1 MAAANDRGVRIRM
14 LGELSVT
21 CGGVTVDLPPS
32 KKTRALLAYLA
43 LTRRPHRR
51 ERLCEIF
58 WEVPDDPRGS
68 LRWSLSKLRQV
79 LNLDGRERLTA
90 DRERVT
96 LEDDGVAVDIL
107 ELRHQAEAATLP
119 MAALGKLAEALR
131 DPLLEGLDLPQ
142 QEPFQAWLTAE
153 REDVARTRRGILAR
167 LAADPGQDAE
177 DALRWAREWADLD
190 SLNPEAAGA
199 LVRALRRLGR
209 VDEAEVAERRF
220 QKDAEAAGLPSA
232 PLDAAPA
239 PLEAPAAPVTGRQ
252 LLQRQKVG
260 FCLARDGTRI
270 AYGVVGEG
278 PPLVKAA
285 NWLNHLELD
294 WDSPVWAPMF
304 RELARDHRFI
314 RYDERGNG
322 LSDWSV
328 ADLSFEAFVDD
339 LEAVV
344 EGMGLDRFPLIG
356 ISQGCAVA
364 IAYAVRHP
372 ERVSH
377 LILWGGYA
385 AGWRIDASPEVQ
397 AEREAVITLVRHGW
411 GRDDHA
417 YRQIF
422 SSTFMPSAN
431 LDELAWFNEFQRRT
445 TSGENAARFLEAF
458 ASIDVRHLLGQV
470 RCPTLVMHAKDDRR
484 IPLSAAGA
492 LAAGIPRAEL
502 VTLDSDS
509 HLLLGREP
517 ASEDFV
523 AHVRDFI
530 G

>member
-1 MAAANDRGVRIRM
+1 MA
-14 LGELSVT
+14 L
-21 CGGVTVDLPPS
+21 
-32 KKTRALLAYLA
+32 
-43 LTRRPHRR
+43 
-51 ERLCEIF
+51 
-58 WEVPDDPRGS
+58 EV
-68 LRWSLSKLRQV
+68 
-79 LNLDGRERLTA
+79 
-90 DRERVT
+90 
-96 LEDDGVAVDIL
+96 
-107 ELRHQAEAATLP
+107 
-119 MAALGKLAEALR
+119 AALPR
-131 DPLLEGLDLPQ
+131 
-142 QEPFQAWLTAE
+142 
-153 REDVARTRRGILAR
+153 
-167 LAADPGQDAE
+167 
-177 DALRWAREWADLD
+177 
-190 SLNPEAAGA
+190 
-199 LVRALRRLGR
+199 
-209 VDEAEVAERRF
+209 
-220 QKDAEAAGLPSA
+220 
-232 PLDAAPA
+232 
-239 PLEAPAAPVTGRQ
+239 EAPAPVTGRQ
-252 LLQRQKVG
+252 LLQRQKIG
-260 FCLARDGTRI
+260 FCQARDGARI

-304 RELARDHRFI
+304 RELARDHRFV

-322 LSDWSV
+322 LSDWAV

-344 EGMGLDRFPLIG
+344 EGLGLERFPLIG

-385 AGWRIDASPEVQ
+385 AGWRVDASPEVR

-445 TSGENAARFLEAF
+445 TSAENAARFLEAF

-492 LAAGIPRAEL
+492 LAAGIPGAEL
-502 VTLDSDS
+502 VTLDSDG

-517 ASEDFV
+517 ASEMFV
-523 AHVRDFI
+523 AQVRDFI
-530 G
+530 GQR

>member
-1 MAAANDRGVRIRM
+1 M
-14 LGELSVT
+14 LGELAVT
-21 CGGVTVDLPPS
+21 CGGAPVDLPPS

-96 LEDDGVAVDIL
+96 VEDDGVAVDIL
-107 ELRHQAEAATLP
+107 ELRQQAEAG
-119 MAALGKLAEALR
+119 ALAPEVLAVLAEALR
-131 DPLLEGLDLPQ
+131 PPLLDGLDLPQ

-153 REDVARTRRGILAR
+153 REEARRTRRAVISR
-167 LAADPGQDAE
+167 LAADPGQPPGA
-177 DALRWAREWADLD
+177 ALRWAREWVELD
-190 SLNPEAAGA
+190 GLSAVATGA

-209 VDEAEVAERRF
+209 ADEAEAAERRYRT
-220 QKDAEAAGLPSA
+220 DAAAAGLA
-232 PLDAAPA
+232 PQALNGAAAPRQA
-239 PLEAPAAPVTGRQ
+239 PTPVTGRQ

-260 FCLARDGTRI
+260 FCQARDGARI

-294 WDSPVWAPMF
+294 WDSPVWAPLF
-304 RELARDHRFI
+304 RELARDHRFV

-322 LSDWSV
+322 LSDWNV

-344 EGMGLDRFPLIG
+344 EETGLERFPLLG

-385 AGWRIDASPEVQ
+385 AGWRIDASPEVR

-431 LDELAWFNEFQRRT
+431 LDELAWFNAFQRRT
-445 TSGENAARFLEAF
+445 TSAENAARFLEAF
-458 ASIDVRHLLGQV
+458 ADIDVRHLLARVQA
-470 RCPTLVMHAKDDRR
+470 PTLVMHAKNDRR
-484 IPLSAAGA
+484 IPVSAAGA
-492 LAAGIPRAEL
+492 LAAGIPGAEL
-502 VTLDSDS
+502 VTLDSDG

-517 ASEDFV
+517 ASEVFV

-530 G
+530 GCG

>member
-1 MAAANDRGVRIRM
+1 
-14 LGELSVT
+14 
-21 CGGVTVDLPPS
+21 
-32 KKTRALLAYLA
+32 
-43 LTRRPHRR
+43 
-51 ERLCEIF
+51 
-58 WEVPDDPRGS
+58 
-68 LRWSLSKLRQV
+68 
-79 LNLDGRERLTA
+79 
-90 DRERVT
+90 
-96 LEDDGVAVDIL
+96 
-107 ELRHQAEAATLP
+107 
-119 MAALGKLAEALR
+119 
-131 DPLLEGLDLPQ
+131 
-142 QEPFQAWLTAE
+142 
-153 REDVARTRRGILAR
+153 
-167 LAADPGQDAE
+167 
-177 DALRWAREWADLD
+177 
-190 SLNPEAAGA
+190 
-199 LVRALRRLGR
+199 

-220 QKDAEAAGLPSA
+220 QKDAEAAGLPPA
-232 PLDAAPA
+232 PLDAAP
-239 PLEAPAAPVTGRQ
+239 PEAPAAPVTGRQ

-260 FCLARDGTRI
+260 FCLARDGARI

-344 EGMGLDRFPLIG
+344 EGMGLERFPLIG

-470 RCPTLVMHAKDDRR
+470 RCPTLVMHAKGDRR

-492 LAAGIPRAEL
+492 LAAGIPGAEL